1 MTKLSA
7 VFLQK
12 TLGSHVWME
21 KKIISGPNIHFW
33 AVGEAFFS
41 DLRHFAGFAD
51 FARFAD
57 FGCLKLIAKAN
68 HLLSGG
74 RINLSYSAVERGP
87 EWPLVWPVMAI
98 FGPTVHPTEG
108 HPV

>member
-21 KKIISGPNIHFW
+21 KKIISGPKIHFW

-41 DLRHFAGFAD
+41 DLRHFSGFGD
-51 FARFAD
+51 FSRFGD
-57 FGCLKLIAKAN
+57 FGCLKHITKAQ
-68 HLLSGG
+68 HLLSSHSG
-74 RINLSYSAVERGP
+74 N
-87 EWPLVWPVMAI
+87 
-98 FGPTVHPTEG
+98 EG
-108 HPV
+108 KNDALFITKTCKWKSVF